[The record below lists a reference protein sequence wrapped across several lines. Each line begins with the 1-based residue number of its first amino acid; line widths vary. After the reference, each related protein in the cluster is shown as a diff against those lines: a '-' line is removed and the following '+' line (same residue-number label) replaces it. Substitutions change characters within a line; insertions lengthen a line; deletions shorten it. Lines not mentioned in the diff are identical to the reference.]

1 MRSLRVARR
10 GKEPE
15 AGLADRVILLQK
27 EPRFARHWLSQ
38 IVPMSAS
45 SKSVP
50 VLPGTRQGLALA
62 LATVALLVAGLW
74 MQAHFSREVATARA
88 AEEAVLRE
96 LLAMPRLTQAIN
108 RLHSAALSPQTQPDL
123 LAEHLKAVQAEFA
136 VARAGLLDAEGRR
149 AVEPLDRAIAA
160 LQREADGWLRG
171 NTTPADAG
179 DGASFSARLRIWDA
193 RATELLSA
201 CASLSETLEDRRQ
214 QAGRAHLRAVARAD
228 WAETAVLALLFGVL
242 GAATFLLWR
251 MAGQMRAD
259 TVARQRA
266 LEELRASE
274 AKYRSIF
281 DHTNEGIFQTT
292 PDGRFIT
299 ANKALARMYGY
310 RSPEHLMESLTDL
323 GTQLYVDPTQREALL
338 ATLRED
344 GVVSNFEFEV
354 QRADGRSIWLREN
367 VRAVRDEHGELCC
380 LEGTVEDVTERWW
393 SEQRRRLQYAT
404 ARVLNEARSVAE
416 ARPRILQTICEI
428 IDWDLGAVWDVDA
441 EARVLRCGEIW
452 HAPNVA
458 VAEFEQANANT
469 TYAPG
474 VGLAGEV
481 WQTGEPKW
489 IASLAQDATFPNAA
503 IAVKAGM
510 GSAFGVPIKVRGE
523 VRHVLEFFSPKI
535 SLPDPELLQTLG
547 AISNQLGHLVERK
560 SAEEALRASETRK
573 AAILQSALDCIISYE
588 ADGRVT
594 EWNPAAERTF
604 GRWQMDAVGQP
615 IDELI
620 LPAAVRGV
628 QRRCLG
634 LEQGAVG
641 GRFEMNLRRAWGEE
655 FPAEVALSRVVT
667 GGKIMF
673 TACIRDVSERKAAE
687 RATAELAAVVASS
700 SDAIF
705 GCTLEGVIRSWNAGA
720 EKILGY
726 SAEEVIGRPLHMLLP
741 PERLDEFP
749 QSLTVVQRGECLANY
764 ETVRLRKDGRKIQV
778 FATDSPILG
787 EDGVVTGIS
796 SILRDIT
803 DRRRLEE
810 ELLQSQK
817 MEAVGRLA
825 GGIAHDF
832 NNVLTAIL
840 GYSDLLIG
848 QIEERHWMW
857 KHLNE
862 IRKAADFAASLT
874 QQLLAF
880 SRRQP
885 LFPRVFCVNESILRM
900 EKMLQ
905 RVIGEQI
912 KVTTDLRA
920 GIGRVKA
927 DPGQIE
933 QVLLNLC
940 VNARDAMP
948 QGGRLTIATADL
960 TYLLDEAVP
969 SMNEMPAGEYVK
981 LTITD
986 TGTGIPPE
994 IIKHIFEPFFTT
1006 KENGQG
1012 TGLGLAM
1019 CYGIVKQSGGYIGV
1033 QSEAGLGS
1041 SFTIYLPRVEESGA
1055 PVSVVKQVGH
1065 LPGGHETILYVEDE
1079 INVRS
1084 LTAHILRRLGYTVFE
1099 AGDGAQAREVVEANA
1114 GRHIDLLFS
1123 DVVLPDLGGKEL
1135 SDWIQQRSRQTR
1147 VLLCSGYIDENVLRH
1162 HGLDLETAFLQK
1174 PFTPAD
1180 LARKVREVIDGLN

>member
-1 MRSLRVARR
+1 
-10 GKEPE
+10 
-15 AGLADRVILLQK
+15 
-27 EPRFARHWLSQ
+27 
-38 IVPMSAS
+38 MSAS
-45 SKSVP
+45 SKSAP
-50 VLPGTRQGLALA
+50 VLPGTRLGLALA
-62 LATVALLVAGLW
+62 LATVALLAAGLW
-74 MQAHFSREVATARA
+74 TQAHFSREVAAARA
-88 AEEAVLRE
+88 AEDGELRRVLAV
-96 LLAMPRLTQAIN
+96 PRLTEAIN
-108 RLHSAALSPQTQPDL
+108 RLHRAAISPPPQAGLPEVRTRAAQAARADFAAARAALS
-123 LAEHLKAVQAEFA
+123 
-136 VARAGLLDAEGRR
+136 AEGL
-149 AVEPLDRAIAA
+149 AVEPLDRAFAA
-160 LQREADGWLRG
+160 LEREVEGTWAARNPPAEAAEGADRSTGRRALDEH
-171 NTTPADAG
+171 AAAALA
-179 DGASFSARLRIWDA
+179 ASGS
-193 RATELLSA
+193 LL
-201 CASLSETLEDRRQ
+201 ETLEARRQ
-214 QAGRAHLRAVARAD
+214 QAGLVHLRAMARAD
-228 WAETAVLALLFGVL
+228 QAETAVLGLLSGVL
-242 GAATFLLWR
+242 GAATLLLWR
-251 MAGQMRAD
+251 MARRMRAD
-259 TVARQRA
+259 AAARQRV

-281 DHTNEGIFQTT
+281 DHTSEGIFQTT

-299 ANKALARMYGY
+299 ANRALARMYGY
-310 RSPEHLMESLTDL
+310 RTPEHLMESLTDL
-323 GTQLYVDPTQREALL
+323 GAQLQVDPTQREALL
-338 ATLRED
+338 VTLREE

-367 VRAVRDEHGELCC
+367 VRAVRDEQGEVYC

-393 SEQRRRLQYAT
+393 GEQRRRLQYAT

-441 EARVLRCGEIW
+441 QAQVLRCVEIW
-452 HAPNVA
+452 HTPNVA

-469 TYAPG
+469 TYPPG
-474 VGLAGEV
+474 AGLAGEV

-489 IASLAQDATFPNAA
+489 IANLAQEAAFPNAA

-604 GRWQMDAVGQP
+604 GRWQMEAVGQP

-620 LPAAVRGV
+620 LPAVARAA

-641 GRFEMNLRRAWGEE
+641 GRFELHLRRAGGEE
-655 FPAEVALSRVVT
+655 FPAEVALSRVVSA
-667 GGKIMF
+667 GKAMF

-726 SAEEVIGRPLHMLLP
+726 SAEEVLGRPLHMLLP
-741 PERLDEFP
+741 AERLDEFP

-778 FATDSPILG
+778 FATDSPIFG
-787 EDGVVTGIS
+787 EDGMVTGFS

-857 KHLNE
+857 KHLSE
-862 IRKAADFAASLT
+862 IRKAADFAAALT

-885 LFPRVFCVNESILRM
+885 LFPRVFCVNDSILRM

-912 KVTTDLRA
+912 RVVTELRA

-948 QGGRLTIATADL
+948 QGGTLTIATADL
-960 TYLLDEAVP
+960 TYRLEDAAPLV
-969 SMNEMPAGEYVK
+969 NEMPAGEYVS
-981 LTITD
+981 LSIVD

-994 IIKHIFEPFFTT
+994 IVRHIFEPFFTT

-1033 QSEAGLGS
+1033 QSEAGQGS
-1041 SFTIYLPRVEESGA
+1041 TFTIYLPRVEESGA
-1055 PVSVVKQVGH
+1055 PVAAVPPRGL

-1099 AGDGAQAREVVEANA
+1099 AGDGAQARAVVEANA

-1135 SDWIQQRSRQTR
+1135 SAWMQQRSGRTR
-1147 VLLCSGYIDENVLRH
+1147 VLLCSGYIDENVLRR

-1174 PFTPAD
+1174 PFTPGD